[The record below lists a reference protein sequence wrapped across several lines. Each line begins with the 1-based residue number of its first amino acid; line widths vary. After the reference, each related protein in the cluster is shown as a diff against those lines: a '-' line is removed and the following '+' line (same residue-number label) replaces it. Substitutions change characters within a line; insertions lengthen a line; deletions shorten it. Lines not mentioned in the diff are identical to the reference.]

1 MKVSGVKTPG
11 RKSIFEYI
19 AGLNSS
25 AYLFI
30 ATVIALIAAN
40 TSLAEGYFA
49 FLNIPISF
57 SVAGFDL
64 FQVHGHSM
72 NVGLFI
78 NDFLMAIFFFT
89 VGLEIKHE
97 LLEGSLSNFRD
108 AVLPVIAALGGMIVP
123 VLVYIALAHE
133 PAQLHGAAIPMA
145 TDIAFSL
152 AVLALLGSKVP
163 TTLKVF
169 LMTLAVADDIGG
181 IIVIAV
187 FYSGGINLS
196 MLGLGVLTALVAF
209 LLGYTRVRRIS
220 LYYLLFFVS
229 WLFFLHSGVHATI
242 AGVLMGL
249 AIPHRPLS
257 SRGELLNK
265 LKWMST
271 ELEEDHKKNLP
282 AHCFMEDD
290 LLEKVFSA
298 KVTLTNTYNLTQRMF
313 RQVSP
318 FVNYVILPLFA
329 FSNAGVTLGSFE
341 ADEFVGIPLA
351 IVLGLLVGKTVGIF
365 SFTWLACELGLA
377 KYPKHMTTKNLF
389 GLSIF
394 GGIGFTVALF
404 LATLAFDPSVVGDLS
419 SKLLN
424 EAKMGVLVGSLLSGI
439 MAYFVLRAI
448 LNKEHKDKMTG
459 VELS

>member
-1 MKVSGVKTPG
+1 MDASVTKNPG
-11 RKSIFEYI
+11 KKSIFEYI

-25 AYLFI
+25 VYLFI

-40 TSLAEGYFA
+40 SPLADWYFA

-57 SVAGFDL
+57 SVGGFDI
-64 FQVHGHSM
+64 FAVHGHTM
-72 NVGLFI
+72 NVALFV
-78 NDFLMAIFFFT
+78 NDVLMVAFFFT

-97 LLEGSLSNFRD
+97 LMEGSLSNFRD
-108 AVLPVIAALGGMIVP
+108 AILPVIAAMGGMIMP
-123 VLVYIALAHE
+123 VLVYLAIGHG
-133 PAQLHGAAIPMA
+133 PLQIHGAAIPMA

-187 FYSGGINLS
+187 FYSGGINLLA
-196 MLGLGVLTALVAF
+196 LGLGILTALIAF
-209 LLGYTRVRRIS
+209 GLGFTKIRWLW
-220 LYYLLFFVS
+220 LYYLLFFIC

-249 AIPHRPLS
+249 VIPHKPLS

-271 ELEEDHKKNLP
+271 ELEAAKRKELP
-282 AHCFMEDD
+282 SHYFMEDD
-290 LLEKVFSA
+290 LLQKVFSA

-329 FSNAGVTLGSFE
+329 FINAGVTLGTF
-341 ADEFVGIPLA
+341 DMLQITGIPLA
-351 IVLGLLVGKTVGIF
+351 ITLGLLVGKTVGIF
-365 SFTWLACELGLA
+365 GATWLACKVGIA
-377 KYPKHMTTKNLF
+377 HYPEHMTTKNLF

-404 LATLAFDPSVVGDLS
+404 LATLAFDPSVVGPTGGQ
-419 SKLLN
+419 LLN

-439 MAYFVLRAI
+439 AAYFTLKAI
-448 LNKEHKDKMTG
+448 LNKEHKDK
-459 VELS
+459 ERLSAAA